1 MENLWAA
8 WRRDF
13 ILGPKEKGCVFC
25 NRIKQRSDR
34 KNLILY
40 RAEKSVVFMNKYP
53 YNVGHLLVLPKSHK
67 GDIHK
72 LTEFEWNEM
81 NDLTRESLKIL
92 EDVMPTRGFNIGMNL
107 GAVAGAGIKEHIH
120 IHIVP
125 RFLGDA
131 NFMCTVGESRVQSF
145 SMMEIY
151 DKMKPGFDRLR
162 KRN

>member
-1 MENLWAA
+1 MDNLWAA

-25 NRIKQRSDR
+25 NRIRKRSDR
-34 KNLILY
+34 ASLILY
-40 RAEKSVVFMNKYP
+40 RAKESVVFMNKYP
-53 YNVGHLLVLPKSHK
+53 YNVGHLLVLPKAHK

-72 LTEFEWNEM
+72 LRVSEWNEM
-81 NDLTRESLKIL
+81 NELTRECLKIL
-92 EDVMPTRGFNIGMNL
+92 KDNMPTRGFNIGMNL

-131 NFMCTVGESRVQSF
+131 NFMCTIGNSRVQSL
-145 SMMEIY
+145 SMIDIY
-151 DKMKPGFDRLR
+151 DMLKPGFDRLR
-162 KRN
+162 EAN

>member
-1 MENLWAA
+1 MDNLWAA

-25 NRIKQRSDR
+25 NRIRKRSDR
-34 KNLILY
+34 ANLILY
-40 RAEKSVVFMNKYP
+40 RAKESIVFMNKYP
-53 YNVGHLLVLPKSHK
+53 YNVGHLLVLPKAHK

-72 LTEFEWNEM
+72 LTVSEWNEM
-81 NDLTRESLKIL
+81 NDLTRECLKIL
-92 EDVMPTRGFNIGMNL
+92 KGSMPTRGFNIGMNL

-131 NFMCTVGESRVQSF
+131 NFMCTVGNSRVQSL
-145 SMMEIY
+145 SMIDIY
-151 DKMKPGFDRLR
+151 DMLKPGFDHLR
-162 KRN
+162 EAN

>member
-1 MENLWAA
+1 
-8 WRRDF
+8 
-13 ILGPKEKGCVFC
+13 
-25 NRIKQRSDR
+25 
-34 KNLILY
+34 LY

-131 NFMCTVGESRVQSF
+131 NFMCTVGDSRVQSF

>member
-25 NRIKQRSDR
+25 NRIGKRSDR

-40 RAEKSVVFMNKYP
+40 RANKSVIFMNKYP

-72 LTEFEWNEM
+72 LTVSEWNEM
-81 NDLTRESLKIL
+81 NDLTRKSLKIL
-92 EDVMPTRGFNIGMNL
+92 QGAMPTRGFN
-107 GAVAGAGIKEHIH
+107 V
-120 IHIVP
+120 
-125 RFLGDA
+125 
-131 NFMCTVGESRVQSF
+131 
-145 SMMEIY
+145 
-151 DKMKPGFDRLR
+151 
-162 KRN
+162 